1 MKSAGDAL
9 GEAIKL
15 GVVFA
20 FATTSTLLS
29 YLAPSGSLAKILHLD
44 TIPCLG
50 LGLLAGPL
58 YVLWVSLAY
67 RVCGSW
73 HGVLT
78 AVLISSFILFKSPWY
93 GVGSPSW
100 FGVYGLASFA
110 ALGVLTEKVN
120 GGVAS
125 IACLA
130 INWVALG
137 IHVGVWP
144 KPVYMAAL
152 VLAATFL
159 SGLVFDKAASIV
171 AGKAGFKL

>member
-9 GEAIKL
+9 GEALKL

-20 FATTSTLLS
+20 FATASTLLS
-29 YLAPSGSLAKILHLD
+29 YLTPSGSLAKLLHLD

-78 AVLISSFILFKSPWY
+78 ALLVSSFILFKSTWY
-93 GVGSPSW
+93 GVSSPSW
-100 FGVYGLASFA
+100 FGVYGLLSFI

-125 IACLA
+125 IACLV
-130 INWVALG
+130 INWIALG

-144 KPVYMAAL
+144 KPIYTALL
-152 VLAATFL
+152 VLLATFL
-159 SGLVFDKAASIV
+159 SGLVFDKAASII
-171 AGKAGFKL
+171 AGKASFKL